1 MRMRSIRAAGAA
13 LLLALALIAGA
24 CEEGKPGSSQPQ
36 GAELRITLG
45 TQNFTEAI
53 VLGEL
58 WRGALAANGY
68 AVNLRSNIGPLEEV
82 DRELTNGEIDGH
94 PAYTG
99 ASLSVVAHQE
109 TAGLSAAETYRKLK
123 AFYES
128 RGQTLSQATPYENV
142 DAIATTRL
150 FAQRHGLRE
159 MGDLRKLKRFT
170 LGARP
175 EFQARFQGLQGM
187 QRLYGLT
194 NATFKPIALG
204 AQYGALDAGDV
215 DAVNVF
221 TTDPQLATG
230 NYAVLGDPK
239 RLFGSQHVAL
249 VIDKK
254 KLAVVGRA
262 KLLEVIDSVN
272 RRLTTRVM
280 VQMNEAVELEHQS
293 AADVAADFLRETGI
307 VRPAQ

>member
-1 MRMRSIRAAGAA
+1 MRSMRAAGGA
-13 LLLALALIAGA
+13 LLVGLALLVGA

-58 WRGALAANGY
+58 WRQALAANGY

-82 DRELTNGEIDGH
+82 DRDLRSGEIDGH
-94 PAYTG
+94 PVYTG
-99 ASLSVVAHQE
+99 ASLAVVAHQE
-109 TAGLSAAETYRKLK
+109 SAGVGPDETYRRIK

-128 RGQTLSQATPYENV
+128 RGQTLSQTTPYENV
-142 DAIATTRL
+142 DAVATTRF
-150 FAQRHGLRE
+150 FAQQHGLRE

-175 EFQARFQGLQGM
+175 EFETRFQGLEGM
-187 QRLYGLT
+187 QKVYGLT
-194 NATFKPIALG
+194 NAKFKPIALG

-215 DAVNVF
+215 EAVNVF
-221 TTDPQLATG
+221 TTDPQLATE
-230 NYAVLGDPK
+230 NYAVLGDPEH
-239 RLFGSQHVAL
+239 LFGSQHVAL

-254 KLAVVGRA
+254 KLELVGRE
-262 KLLEVIDSVN
+262 KLLDAIDSVN
-272 RRLTTRVM
+272 RRLTTSAM
-280 VQMNEAVELEHQS
+280 VRMNEAVELEHQS
-293 AADVAADFLRETGI
+293 AADVAADFLREAGI